1 MWVPNFYWG
10 GTKKGMISMDL
21 IKIVSNVQKI
31 SEAIAS
37 VISVDVTVV
46 DHNYIRIAGTGRYRN
61 SLSEKVNEKS
71 AFGFALT
78 QGKSLI
84 IKNPRKH
91 FICTECQNI
100 ENCEEL
106 AEVCCPINVGN
117 ETVGV
122 IGLIAFDEEQRNAI
136 INNETNLM
144 NFLNRMADLISAKLT
159 EEENT
164 EHIKLL
170 ARELEIVIDSVD
182 RGIIAADHKGNILHY
197 NTKAVELFN
206 LQGNEILSTNIKNL
220 IGSLDFN
227 TLIENHKNLKNR
239 EFTYKGSNHSFRGV
253 FDAKIISILDK
264 SFGIVCTFS
273 DISDLLKTVNKI
285 TTGTIVTSFDSIIG
299 NSYCLEQVKVQAEKA
314 SKSTSTVLIQGESG
328 TGKELFARA
337 VHFYSNRAKGPFIPI
352 NCAAIP
358 EHLLESELFGYED
371 GAFTG
376 ARRGGTAG
384 KFELAN
390 KGTLFLDEIGDMPI
404 HLQAKMLRVL
414 QEHVIEKIGGKE
426 SIPIDVR
433 IIAATNKDLEKK
445 VLEGEFRQDLF
456 YRLNV
461 IPLNIPPLRDRKED
475 IVVLVDYLLDKC
487 NSKLGK
493 HINKI
498 DDICLEIFMNY
509 GWPGNVRELENTIEY
524 AVNMCG
530 DSVIKSMDLP
540 KRMKT
545 SEITLECCEN
555 IGIIPIKELEKR
567 EIKKALECFGHSK
580 QSITKAAEALKISR
594 ATLYR
599 KLKEYGIEQYH
610 NEN

>member
-1 MWVPNFYWG
+1 
-10 GTKKGMISMDL
+10 MDL

-46 DHNYIRIAGTGRYRN
+46 DSNYIRIAGTGRYRKCI
-61 SLSEKVNEKS
+61 SEKVNEKS

-78 QGKSLI
+78 QGKNLI

-91 FICTECQNI
+91 SICIDCENI
-100 ENCEEL
+100 KNCKEL
-106 AEVCCPINVGN
+106 AEVCCPIHVGN

-122 IGLIAFDEEQRNAI
+122 IGLIAFSEEQRNAI
-136 INNETNLM
+136 INNEANLM
-144 NFLNRMADLISAKLT
+144 NFLNRMADLISAKLA

-164 EHIKLL
+164 EQIKLL
-170 ARELEIVIDSVD
+170 AGELEIVINSVD
-182 RGIIAADHKGNILHY
+182 KGIIAADHKGNILHY
-197 NTKAVELFN
+197 NTKALELFN
-206 LQGNEILSTNIKNL
+206 LKRNEILNINIKNL
-220 IGSLDFN
+220 IGSLNFE
-227 TLIENHKNLKNR
+227 TLIKKHKNLKNR
-239 EFTYKGSNHSFRGV
+239 EFTYRGKNHSFRGV
-253 FDAKIISILDK
+253 FDAKPISILDK
-264 SFGIVCTFS
+264 RFGIVCTFS
-273 DISDLLKTVNKI
+273 DISDLLKTINKI
-285 TTGTIVTSFDSIIG
+285 TTGTIITSFDSIIG
-299 NSYCLEQVKVQAEKA
+299 NSYCLEQVKNQAEKA

-337 VHFYSNRAKGPFIPI
+337 VHFHSNRAKEPFISI

-358 EHLLESELFGYED
+358 EHLLESEFFGYED

-376 ARRGGTAG
+376 ARRGGTLG

-390 KGTLFLDEIGDMPI
+390 RGTIFLDEIGDMPI
-404 HLQAKMLRVL
+404 HLQAKLLRVL

-426 SIPIDVR
+426 SIPINVR

-461 IPLNIPPLRDRKED
+461 IPLNIPPLRDRKDD
-475 IVVLVDYLLDKC
+475 IVILVDYLLDKC

-493 HINKI
+493 HINNI

-524 AVNMCG
+524 AVNMCSN
-530 DSVIKSMDLP
+530 SVIKSIDLP
-540 KRMKT
+540 KRM
-545 SEITLECCEN
+545 SASQITPEYNESVL
-555 IGIIPIKELEKR
+555 IMPIKELEKV
-567 EIKKALECFGHSK
+567 EIKKALDYFSDSK
-580 QSITKAAEALKISR
+580 QSITKAAVALKISR